1 MNFKYSNKFIKQ
13 EIKKAKSKKQFKM
26 YIFRELLEIDLEE
39 ARDFVFVVNGY
50 YFIGGICVRNREDEW
65 ILFENRETQT
75 QAVVYLN
82 KSEELYLCIAEQE
95 ERKPEIAIADKFE
108 VYKPIRN

>member
-13 EIKKAKSKKQFKM
+13 EIKKAKSKKM